1 MQGLSLTWVRNHL
14 SLRDPEK
21 PDMLELKQPSEQQ
34 PWASFLTMRGFTC
47 IYVDNVAHLSS
58 WKWKSLSHVQLF
70 ATLWTIQSMEFSRP
84 EYWRKWLFPSLG
96 DLPNPGI
103 KPRSPTLQADSLQAK
118 PPGKPK
124 NTAVGSLSLLQ
135 GTSQPRN
142 LIGVSCIA
150 GGFFTSWATREDHLL
165 WILLIFL

>member
-84 EYWRKWLFPSLG
+84 EYW
-96 DLPNPGI
+96 
-103 KPRSPTLQADSLQAK
+103 
-118 PPGKPK
+118 
-124 NTAVGSLSLLQ
+124 SLLQ
-135 GTSQPRN
+135 GIFSSQGSNPGLLHCRQILYQVSHKRRPRISEWVAYPFSAD
-142 LIGVSCIA
+142 LPDPGIELGSSV
-150 GGFFTSWATREDHLL
+150 L
-165 WILLIFL
+165 